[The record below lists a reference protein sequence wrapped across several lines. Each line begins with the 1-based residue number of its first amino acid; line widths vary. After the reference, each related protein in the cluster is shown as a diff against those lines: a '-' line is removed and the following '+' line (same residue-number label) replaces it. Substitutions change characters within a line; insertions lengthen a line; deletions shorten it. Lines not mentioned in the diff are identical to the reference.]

1 METRVL
7 GKSWFSSIID
17 YSILFWTIIGFIGTW
32 IVIIKYEIL
41 FKGFIALVMTFFFAA
56 AIWAIPFAGLILLS
70 LYVTSPEEPLP
81 CVMFKDMIK
90 KGLRQSL
97 G

>member
-1 METRVL
+1 MLV
-7 GKSWFSSIID
+7 
-17 YSILFWTIIGFIGTW
+17 WTAICFIGTW
-32 IVIIKYEIL
+32 VVIIKYDIL
-41 FKGFIALVMTFFFAA
+41 WKGLIALVITFFFAA

-81 CVMFKDMIK
+81 CVMFKDMIR

>member
-1 METRVL
+1 METRLFCERWISPVI
-7 GKSWFSSIID
+7 S
-17 YSILFWTIIGFIGTW
+17 YSMLVWTAIGFIGTW
-32 IVIIKYEIL
+32 VVIIKYDIL
-41 FKGFIALVMTFFFAA
+41 WKGFIALVMTFFFAA

-70 LYVTSPEEPLP
+70 LYVTSPEESLP

-90 KGLRQSL
+90 KGMRQSS

>member
-1 METRVL
+1 MLV
-7 GKSWFSSIID
+7 
-17 YSILFWTIIGFIGTW
+17 WTGIGFIGTW
-32 IVIIKYEIL
+32 VVIIKYDIL
-41 FKGFIALVMTFFFAA
+41 WKGFIALVMTFFFAA
-56 AIWAIPFAGLILLS
+56 AIWAIPFLGLILLS
-70 LYVTSPEEPLP
+70 LYVTPPEEPSP